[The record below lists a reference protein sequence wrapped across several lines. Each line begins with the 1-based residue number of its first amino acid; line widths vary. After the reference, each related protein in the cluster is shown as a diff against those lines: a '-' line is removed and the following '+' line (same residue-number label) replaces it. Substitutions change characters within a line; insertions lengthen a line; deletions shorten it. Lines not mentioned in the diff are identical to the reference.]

1 MFQTIGLLGKQ
12 EGDTTTAVT
21 GLQWCLSVQFQV
33 ASRRKETSFLRLVSG
48 DGPRAQTISRVQI
61 PLLDITVQRTAH
73 RRLEW
78 CGVRPHTDLDA
89 PGSSRQVSL
98 VCNRVL
104 CVLPENT
111 TNRRKQAT
119 QNNKTEIKRLGLPR
133 HEKLKRVRRCQA
145 RPAPCHKRY
154 R

>member
-21 GLQWCLSVQFQV
+21 GLQWGLSVQFQV
-33 ASRRKETSFLRLVSG
+33 ASDQRRPVFSDSLAAMVLALRPFHGYRSRYLTLPYN
-48 DGPRAQTISRVQI
+48 GPLTDD
-61 PLLDITVQRTAH
+61 LK
-73 RRLEW
+73 
-78 CGVRPHTDLDA
+78 GVEYDPTQYLDA

-133 HEKLKRVRRCQA
+133 HEKLKRVRRCWA